1 MNITPTWLVPVYI
14 PESMSSGSIFSI
26 PLMAMEMTFVF
37 ALAVSLSRSS
47 LSHVPPEEKQ
57 QPKQE
62 ETTTRGNGTSLDQGD
77 GGILQSTT

>member
-1 MNITPTWLVPVYI
+1 MNITPTWLVPVYM

-37 ALAVSLSRSS
+37 ALAVS
-47 LSHVPPEEKQ
+47 HVPPEEKQ

-62 ETTTRGNGTSLDQGD
+62 ETTSRGNGTSLDRRD